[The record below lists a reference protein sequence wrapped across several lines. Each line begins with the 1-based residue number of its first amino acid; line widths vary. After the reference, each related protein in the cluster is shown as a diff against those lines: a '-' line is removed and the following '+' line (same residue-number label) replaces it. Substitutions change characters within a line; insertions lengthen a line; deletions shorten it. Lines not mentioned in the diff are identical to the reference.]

1 MSTFV
6 RKSEKHPGII
16 MKSKNNPE
24 YGAIMLI
31 EERDSFSGG
40 FANGKRKRVGLL
52 KGKVENLEKLNW
64 KEGQIVPFK
73 IVYKESLEEFY
84 PGQEP
89 KKYPDTNSDGT
100 PNERAGKLVTCMGAP
115 IYVNKLAVENTDPMQ
130 DELLAIDREPV
141 QAKDAS
147 TKGAEIASKTETFS
161 TSK

>member
-6 RKSEKHPGII
+6 GKSEKHSGII

-52 KGKVENLEKLNW
+52 KGKIENLESLNW
-64 KEGQIVPFK
+64 VEGQKVPFK

-89 KKYPDTNSDGT
+89 KKYPATNSDGT
-100 PNERAGKLVTCMGAP
+100 PNDKAGQLVTHLGAA
-115 IYVNKLAVENTDPMQ
+115 IYVNKIVVENTDPMQ
-130 DELLAIDREPV
+130 DELLAIDREPI
-141 QAKDAS
+141 QSKAAS
-147 TKGAEIASKTETFS
+147 TKAAEIASKTETFS
-161 TSK
+161 SAK

>member
-1 MSTFV
+1 MSTIV
-6 RKSEKHPGII
+6 GKSKKHSGII
-16 MKSKNNPE
+16 MKSVNNPE

-52 KGKVENLEKLNW
+52 KGKVENLESLKW
-64 KEGQIVPFK
+64 VEGQVVPFK
-73 IVYKESLEEFY
+73 IVYKDSLEEFY

-100 PNERAGKLVTCMGAP
+100 PNAKAGQLVTCMGAP
-115 IYVNKLAVENTDPMQ
+115 IYTNKIVVENTDPMQ

-141 QAKDAS
+141 QSKAVS
-147 TKGAEIASKTETFS
+147 TKATEIAGKTELFT